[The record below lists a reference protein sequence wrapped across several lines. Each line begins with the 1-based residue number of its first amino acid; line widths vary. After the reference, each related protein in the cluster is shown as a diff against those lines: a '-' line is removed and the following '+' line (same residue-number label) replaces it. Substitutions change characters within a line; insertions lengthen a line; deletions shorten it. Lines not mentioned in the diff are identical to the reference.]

1 MEELYY
7 YIEINK
13 ILENYKEVRRYYII
27 KDESYGI
34 KITKTEND
42 ELVEKEVLTIKN
54 VITTKENIHK
64 LMEKIILC
72 EDDYN
77 LIIETVK
84 DYAEN
89 QINDLIN
96 NIEVANIE
104 KRTGI

>member
-13 ILENYKEVRRYYII
+13 ILENYKEVRKYYII

-54 VITTKENIHK
+54 IITTKESIHK
-64 LMEKIILC
+64 LMDLIIQC
-72 EDDYN
+72 EDNYD
-77 LIIETVK
+77 LIVDTVK

-89 QINDLIN
+89 QVNDIIN
-96 NIEVANIE
+96 NIE